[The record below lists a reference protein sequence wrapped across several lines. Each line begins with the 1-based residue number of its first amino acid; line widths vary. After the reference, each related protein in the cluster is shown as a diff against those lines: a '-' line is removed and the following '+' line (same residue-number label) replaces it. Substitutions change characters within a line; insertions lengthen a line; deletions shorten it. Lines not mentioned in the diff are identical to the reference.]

1 MNGQELRQI
10 LRKMGVKQVDLAT
23 KMGIS
28 PQHLTSLLQAASVKI
43 STLERIAQAVG
54 KEVSELLTD
63 DSEVA
68 RLKAEVRRLQEEN
81 AELRQAQKIK
91 DETIANLVLALG
103 RK

>member
-10 LRKMGVKQVDLAT
+10 LRKMGVKQVDLAA

-43 STLERIAQAVG
+43 STLERIAEAVG

-81 AELRQAQKIK
+81 AARGRSKHLRKRLQ
-91 DETIANLVLALG
+91 
-103 RK
+103 

>member
-10 LRKMGVKQVDLAT
+10 LRKMGVKQVDLAA

-54 KEVSELLTD
+54 KEVSDLCFCFHSWSNNHAPESNKKGGVPTP
-63 DSEVA
+63 STQ
-68 RLKAEVRRLQEEN
+68 R
-81 AELRQAQKIK
+81 
-91 DETIANLVLALG
+91 
-103 RK
+103 